1 MSVTAGSSLSGA
13 VAEHHTAAGF
23 APRRRGDDSPVDPT
37 RTEDEMTNTI
47 VWADIPVNDMDRARA
62 FYGKVLQAEITIM
75 EGSDGVVALLPM
87 DPDGVG
93 GDLVLSEESKPG
105 AGGVAVYLNSNGDAA
120 GMMARAL
127 DAGAEVL
134 MPVSDMGEMVGSI
147 GFFKDS
153 EGNRIGVHQA
163 STP

>member
-1 MSVTAGSSLSGA
+1 MA
-13 VAEHHTAAGF
+13 
-23 APRRRGDDSPVDPT
+23 D
-37 RTEDEMTNTI
+37 TI
-47 VWADIPVNDMDRARA
+47 VWADIPVSDMDRARA
-62 FYGKVLQAEITIM
+62 FYGKVLQAEIAIM
-75 EGSDGVVALLPM
+75 EGSNGAVALLPM

-93 GDLVLSEESKPG
+93 GDLVLSEEQKPSLDG
-105 AGGVAVYLNSNGDAA
+105 CTVYLNSKGDAA

-127 DAGAEVL
+127 VAGAEVL
-134 MPVSDMGEMVGSI
+134 MPVTDMGEMVGSI

>member
-1 MSVTAGSSLSGA
+1 
-13 VAEHHTAAGF
+13 
-23 APRRRGDDSPVDPT
+23 
-37 RTEDEMTNTI
+37 
-47 VWADIPVNDMDRARA
+47 
-62 FYGKVLQAEITIM
+62 
-75 EGSDGVVALLPM
+75 
-87 DPDGVG
+87 
-93 GDLVLSEESKPG
+93 
-105 AGGVAVYLNSNGDAA
+105 
-120 GMMARAL
+120 MMARAL

>member
-1 MSVTAGSSLSGA
+1 MA
-13 VAEHHTAAGF
+13 
-23 APRRRGDDSPVDPT
+23 
-37 RTEDEMTNTI
+37 NTI
-47 VWADIPVNDMDRARA
+47 VWADIPVSDMDRARA
-62 FYGKVLQAEITIM
+62 FYGKVLQAEIAIM
-75 EGSDGVVALLPM
+75 EGSNGAVALLPM

-93 GDLVLSEESKPG
+93 GDLVLSEEQKPSMDG
-105 AGGVAVYLNSNGDAA
+105 CTVYLNSNGDAA

-127 DAGAEVL
+127 AAGAEVL
-134 MPVSDMGEMVGSI
+134 MPVTDMGEMVGSI

>member
-1 MSVTAGSSLSGA
+1 MA
-13 VAEHHTAAGF
+13 
-23 APRRRGDDSPVDPT
+23 
-37 RTEDEMTNTI
+37 NTI

-62 FYGKVLQAEITIM
+62 FYGKVLQAEIAIM
-75 EGSDGVVALLPM
+75 EGSNGMVALLPM

-93 GDLVLSEESKPG
+93 GDLVLRDELKPSD
-105 AGGVAVYLNSNGDAA
+105 GGCAVYLNSKGDAA
-120 GMMARAL
+120 AMMARAL
-127 DAGAEVL
+127 AAGAEVL